1 VTLRDEVTELLQ
13 ELIRLDTVNPPG
25 NETQA
30 AELLR
35 DYLAGHGVESELYAR
50 TPERANLVARLPG
63 KGGGQSLLLLS
74 HTDTV
79 VAHAGDWEVDPWSG
93 EVRGSEV
100 WGRGALDMKGQVA
113 AEAVAIAS
121 LAREGFEP
129 AGDLVFA
136 ACADE
141 EVGDGFG
148 LAWLCEHHP
157 EAVRTDYAL
166 NEGSGERMELFGR
179 AFYLCSSAEKM
190 SSPFRLLVHGRAGHA
205 SVPGIADN
213 A

>member
-1 VTLRDEVTELLQ
+1 MTLRDEVTQLLQ

-63 KGGGQSLLLLS
+63 HGGGKSLLLLS

-79 VAHAGDWEVDPWSG
+79 LADPAEWEADPWSG
-93 EVRGSEV
+93 EVRGTEV

-113 AEAVAIAS
+113 A
-121 LAREGFEP
+121 
-129 AGDLVFA
+129 
-136 ACADE
+136 
-141 EVGDGFG
+141 
-148 LAWLCEHHP
+148 
-157 EAVRTDYAL
+157 
-166 NEGSGERMELFGR
+166 
-179 AFYLCSSAEKM
+179 
-190 SSPFRLLVHGRAGHA
+190 
-205 SVPGIADN
+205 
-213 A
+213 